1 MKVRC
6 LTIDPEQFPLDAP
19 FKDAFW
25 RAPGMSSV
33 SNTFDDVVVGQ
44 TYVVYAINVL
54 AGFPY
59 YYVRRGHRGD
69 DWGFAPS
76 LCFEMLDARPSR
88 LWRCGVDYTRRK
100 TPKFLLAIKEWVE
113 EPSFF
118 ERLVDCRDRELRLMT
133 DAAAFMDAEYE

>member
-6 LTIDPEQFPLDAP
+6 LNIDPEHFPLDAP

-25 RAPGMSSV
+25 HAPGMSSV
-33 SNTFDDVVVGQ
+33 SNTFSNVVVGQ
-44 TYVVYAINVL
+44 TYVAYAIEVL

-69 DWGFAPS
+69 DCGFAPS
-76 LCFEMLDARPSR
+76 LCFEMLDNRPSR
-88 LWRCGVDYTRRK
+88 LWRCSIDYSRRK
-100 TPKFLLAIKEWVE
+100 TPILLLAIKEWVE

-118 ERLVDCRDRELRLMT
+118 ERLVDCRDREVCLM
-133 DAAAFMDAEYE
+133 AEASAFMDTEHE